1 VYDGIE
7 SKIKVIPNGVDV
19 PSKLPS
25 RSFLR
30 PLRILYLSNLIVSK
44 GYLDVLRA
52 IDIVVNTECEP
63 GVHLTICGKIL
74 NSADD
79 ETVLSESER
88 LEELQD
94 FISSRGLQG
103 NISYVG
109 IAVGDTKTRLL
120 TESHL
125 FILPTYYYVEALPIS
140 ILEAMANGSV
150 VITTNFRGIPDM
162 ISDGVTGV
170 IVPPKSPGSIA
181 NAIIELLRSEKTR
194 ELLAT
199 NAYELV
205 GREFTFERNRILL
218 DELFRL

>member
-1 VYDGIE
+1 
-7 SKIKVIPNGVDV
+7 
-19 PSKLPS
+19 
-25 RSFLR
+25 
-30 PLRILYLSNLIVSK
+30 
-44 GYLDVLRA
+44 
-52 IDIVVNTECEP
+52 
-63 GVHLTICGKIL
+63 
-74 NSADD
+74 
-79 ETVLSESER
+79 
-88 LEELQD
+88 
-94 FISSRGLQG
+94 
-103 NISYVG
+103 
-109 IAVGDTKTRLL
+109 
-120 TESHL
+120 
-125 FILPTYYYVEALPIS
+125 VEALPIS

-205 GREFTFERNRILL
+205 RREFTFERNRILL